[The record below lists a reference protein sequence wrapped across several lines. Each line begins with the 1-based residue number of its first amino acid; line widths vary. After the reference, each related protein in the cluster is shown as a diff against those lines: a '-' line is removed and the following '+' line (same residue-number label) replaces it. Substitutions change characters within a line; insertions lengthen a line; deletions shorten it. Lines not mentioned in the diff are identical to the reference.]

1 VDIYIQIL
9 DLEKRLASMEDLKR
23 KGRRTKKKQK
33 QKLID
38 KSKMM
43 LQEMFDGMTT
53 ETWDEKK
60 NMMATEKKNKE

>member
-1 VDIYIQIL
+1 
-9 DLEKRLASMEDLKR
+9 
-23 KGRRTKKKQK
+23 
-33 QKLID
+33 
-38 KSKMM
+38 MM